1 MNEPIFVTG
10 ASGFA
15 GKSLAKYLEKKNFKV
30 IKASFTNRKNKKI
43 DLTKKISLKRN
54 FNWIIHTAAHHKIE
68 DFEKKSNLKAK
79 RNISMVNNLLDFAKK
94 NKIKNFI
101 FFSTIDINYSR
112 FPSKKII
119 YIKSKI
125 FCEKILF
132 IALKKKILK
141 KLIILRLPAI
151 VGKLS
156 HDNFVKKTLQNLK
169 KNKPLNIWNKNDKFN
184 NLIHTNDLNK
194 LINYFIANNDKRKKI
209 VIDCLSSKPIRLM
222 NLIFNLKKK
231 LRSKSKINFID
242 SKTKFKKI
250 EFNSKINYKFFSV
263 KKVINSL
270 I

>member
-1 MNEPIFVTG
+1 M
-10 ASGFA
+10 
-15 GKSLAKYLEKKNFKV
+15 
-30 IKASFTNRKNKKI
+30 
-43 DLTKKISLKRN
+43 
-54 FNWIIHTAAHHKIE
+54 
-68 DFEKKSNLKAK
+68 
-79 RNISMVNNLLDFAKK
+79 
-94 NKIKNFI
+94 
-101 FFSTIDINYSR
+101 
-112 FPSKKII
+112 
-119 YIKSKI
+119 
-125 FCEKILF
+125 
-132 IALKKKILK
+132 
-141 KLIILRLPAI
+141 RLPAI